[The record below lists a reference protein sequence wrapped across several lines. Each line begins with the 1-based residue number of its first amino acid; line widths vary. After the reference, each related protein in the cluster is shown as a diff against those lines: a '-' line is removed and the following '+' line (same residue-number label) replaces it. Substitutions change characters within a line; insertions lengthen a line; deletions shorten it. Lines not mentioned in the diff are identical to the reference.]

1 MKMSKIKRIAYSRIK
16 SHFLVLVQQDEN
28 TTKDNILIHEDIE
41 KRQLKKNFNDSM
53 WNRIFLLYY
62 DDLKIILRILTMQ
75 SCRRDVERSYDFRKW
90 MISNLSLWHLRLN
103 FLRLIHKN
111 HWDDF
116 KSTDEFTLQYV
127 VDAWKRNNVNI
138 DQNFIKL
145 KALLIHFYQAR
156 VFAVMMHLCNNRRE
170 KIALIQFTFNR
181 QWKVVF
187 IQFAFSFE
195 KWFKRRSLSNYK
207 SLVNELIVTVHFFN
221 SQAQSVFVI
230 ENEVFENHFRFIRHM
245 KVYFQLRH
253 FIKYD
258 DIELLKHALRNTCVI
273 FQISKEDTFNYAT
286 KFIRL
291 IHLYCSKTSNV
302 ILQKAMLI
310 NNFVNLQ
317 DSHDKFFETN
327 RLLKYLN
334 ETLKKD
340 LTTRR
345 NFIKSFDDLLK
356 EIALIIS
363 YNLQLRLN
371 VHEFLNRYYR
381 DNHSVKSIVENLQI
395 MTVNLLKRDMRYM
408 KKREF
413 STYIVANLL
422 KNDVANLDVNVN
434 KYNEKIQMK
443 DFWNFE
449 SQNFSSVLTS
459 TEKRSSFSSTQLM
472 IDIDMSMKDVHT
484 WDYDHLCEIDYQ
496 NFSCMSDFHYF
507 INI

>member
-1 MKMSKIKRIAYSRIK
+1 
-16 SHFLVLVQQDEN
+16 
-28 TTKDNILIHEDIE
+28 
-41 KRQLKKNFNDSM
+41 M
-53 WNRIFLLYY
+53 WNHILLFYY

-75 SCRRDVERSYDFRKW
+75 NCRRDVERSYDFRKW

-156 VFAVMMHLCNNRRE
+156 VFAVMMHLCNNRR
-170 KIALIQFTFNR
+170 KIN
-181 QWKVVF
+181 F
-187 IQFAFSFE
+187 IQFAFKFE
-195 KWFKRRSLSNYK
+195 KWLKRRSLSNYE
-207 SLVNELIVTVHFFN
+207 SLVNELIVIVHFFN
-221 SQAQSVFVI
+221 SQVQSAFVI
-230 ENEVFENHFRFIRHM
+230 ENEVFENHLRFIRHM

-395 MTVNLLKRDMRYM
+395 MTVNLLKRNMRYM

-422 KNDVANLDVNVN
+422 RSDVANLDVNVN
-434 KYNEKIQMK
+434 KYNEKIQMRNSW
-443 DFWNFE
+443 DFE
-449 SQNFSSVLTS
+449 SQNFSSVSTS
-459 TEKRSSFSSTQLM
+459 TEKKSSSSSTQLM
-472 IDIDMSMKDVHT
+472 IDICMSMKDVHT
-484 WDYDHLCEIDYQ
+484 WNYDHLCEIDYQ
-496 NFSCMSDFHYF
+496 NLSCMSCFHYF